1 MDKTLWQIIEKE
13 VKRQEETLELIPSE
27 NFVDLE
33 TLFIVGSPLMNK
45 YAEGYPGKRY
55 YPGNKF
61 IDEIENLAKE
71 RALKAFKLNPN
82 EWSVNVQPYSGSPAN
97 LAVYLALAEPG
108 ETIMGLNLFHGG
120 HLTHGHKVS
129 YTGKLFNSIQY
140 RVKAQTYAEL
150 TQNYAEK
157 YKTQAIHGQDTDKAR
172 TEYEQDTDR
181 IRTRHGQNADGT
193 DKDIKSE
200 PSVSSPFKSVV
211 SDMSVLSPKESV
223 FFETIDY
230 DELEKL
236 AFEYKP
242 KIIISGTTAYPR
254 IIDFK
259 RIYQIAKKIKAYHI
273 ADIAHIAG
281 LVVANLHP
289 SPFPYADVVT
299 MTTHKTLRGPR
310 GAVIFMKKELE
321 EKINKSVFPGLQ
333 GGPHIHTIA
342 GIAYAFGRTL
352 KKDFYNYQKQ
362 IIRNAMILAEELK
375 KRGFKLYTNGTDNHL
390 MIIDLKPLTSQIN
403 TDFEYTQIHADN
415 KTTRINAENNQRKSA
430 YELNQRKS
438 ACLTPQRS
446 STSVGK
452 IAEELLERANIVANR
467 NSLPSDT
474 SPFNPSGIRLGT
486 AAITSRGM
494 KEKEMKIIAEFFE
507 RILIKKEKPEKIKK
521 EIVNLTK
528 KFPLVYKKWLS
539 KIKNIL

>member
-1 MDKTLWQIIEKE
+1 MDKKLWQIIEKE
-13 VKRQEETLELIPSE
+13 IKRQEETLELIPSE

-97 LAVYLALAEPG
+97 LAVYLGLINPG
-108 ETIMGLNLFHGG
+108 EKIMGLNLFHGG

-140 RVKAQTYAEL
+140 GVK
-150 TQNYAEK
+150 
-157 YKTQAIHGQDTDKAR
+157 DKGI
-172 TEYEQDTDR
+172 D
-181 IRTRHGQNADGT
+181 
-193 DKDIKSE
+193 
-200 PSVSSPFKSVV
+200 
-211 SDMSVLSPKESV
+211 
-223 FFETIDY
+223 FE
-230 DELEKL
+230 ELEKL
-236 AFEYKP
+236 ALEHKP

-254 IIDFK
+254 ILDFK
-259 RIYQIAKKIKAYHI
+259 KFYEISKKVGAYHV

-281 LVVANLHP
+281 LVIAGLHP

-310 GAVIFMKKELE
+310 GGVIFMRKELE

-333 GGPHIHTIA
+333 GGPHMHTIS
-342 GIAYAFGRTL
+342 GIAYAFGRVL

-362 IIRNAMILAEELK
+362 IIKNSKKLAEELI
-375 KRGFKLYTNGTDNHL
+375 KRGFELYTGGTDNHL
-390 MIIDLKPLTSQIN
+390 MIIDLKALN
-403 TDFEYTQIHADN
+403 LDG
-415 KTTRINAENNQRKSA
+415 KTAEA
-430 YELNQRKS
+430 
-438 ACLTPQRS
+438 
-446 STSVGK
+446 
-452 IAEELLERANIVANR
+452 LLERAYIIANR

-486 AAITSRGM
+486 PAVTSRGM
-494 KEKEMKIIAEFFE
+494 KEKEMIKIAEFFE
-507 RILIKKEKPEKIKK
+507 RILIKKENPGKVKK
-521 EIVNLTK
+521 EVVALTI
-528 KFPLVYKKWLS
+528 KFPLSYRKWL
-539 KIKNIL
+539 KTVKNYIKLNK

>member
-1 MDKTLWQIIEKE
+1 MDKKLWQIIERE
-13 VKRQEETLELIPSE
+13 IKRQEETLELIPSE

-33 TLFIVGSPLMNK
+33 TLFIIGSPLMNK

-97 LAVYLALAEPG
+97 LAVYLGLINPG

-140 RVKAQTYAEL
+140 GVK
-150 TQNYAEK
+150 
-157 YKTQAIHGQDTDKAR
+157 DKGI
-172 TEYEQDTDR
+172 D
-181 IRTRHGQNADGT
+181 
-193 DKDIKSE
+193 
-200 PSVSSPFKSVV
+200 
-211 SDMSVLSPKESV
+211 
-223 FFETIDY
+223 FE
-230 DELEKL
+230 ELEKL
-236 AFEYKP
+236 ALEHKP

-254 IIDFK
+254 ILDFK
-259 RIYQIAKKIKAYHI
+259 KFYEISKKVGAYHL

-281 LVVANLHP
+281 LVVAGLHP
-289 SPFPYADVVT
+289 SPFPHSDVVT

-333 GGPHIHTIA
+333 GGPHMHTIT
-342 GIAYAFGRTL
+342 GIAYAFGRAL

-362 IIRNAMILAEELK
+362 IIKNSKKLAEELI
-375 KRGFKLYTNGTDNHL
+375 KRGFELYTGGTDNHL
-390 MIIDLKPLTSQIN
+390 MMIDLKPLN
-403 TDFEYTQIHADN
+403 LDG
-415 KTTRINAENNQRKSA
+415 KTAES
-430 YELNQRKS
+430 
-438 ACLTPQRS
+438 
-446 STSVGK
+446 
-452 IAEELLERANIVANR
+452 LLERANIVANR

-486 AAITSRGM
+486 PAVTSRGM
-494 KEKEMKIIAEFFE
+494 KEKEMIKIAEFFE

-521 EIVNLTK
+521 EVVALTI
-528 KFPLVYKKWLS
+528 KFPLSYRKWL
-539 KIKNIL
+539 KTVKNYIKFNK

>member
-1 MDKTLWQIIEKE
+1 MDRKLWQIIERE
-13 VKRQEETLELIPSE
+13 IKRQEETLELIPSE

-33 TLFIVGSPLMNK
+33 TLIIVGSPLMNK

-55 YPGNKF
+55 YPGNKY

-97 LAVYLALAEPG
+97 LAVYLGLINPG

-140 RVKAQTYAEL
+140 SVTPRINADSEWI
-150 TQNYAEK
+150 N
-157 YKTQAIHGQDTDKAR
+157 TDKNVP
-172 TEYEQDTDR
+172 R
-181 IRTRHGQNADGT
+181 INADSEWIKT
-193 DKDIKSE
+193 DKDDPYK
-200 PSVSSPFKSVV
+200 SVSNQYISAGI
-211 SDMSVLSPKESV
+211 D
-223 FFETIDY
+223 FE
-230 DELEKL
+230 ELEKL
-236 AFEYKP
+236 ALEHKP

-254 IIDFK
+254 ILDFK
-259 RIYQIAKKIKAYHI
+259 KFYEISKKVGAYHV

-281 LVVANLHP
+281 LVIAGLHP

-310 GAVIFMKKELE
+310 GAVIFMRKELE
-321 EKINKSVFPGLQ
+321 EKINKSVFPGIQ
-333 GGPHIHTIA
+333 GGPHMHTIA
-342 GIAYAFGRTL
+342 GIAYAFGRAL

-362 IIRNAMILAEELK
+362 IIKNSKKLAEELI
-375 KRGFKLYTNGTDNHL
+375 KRGFQLYTGGTDNHL
-390 MIIDLKPLTSQIN
+390 MIIDLKPLGL
-403 TDFEYTQIHADN
+403 DG
-415 KTTRINAENNQRKSA
+415 KTAEA
-430 YELNQRKS
+430 
-438 ACLTPQRS
+438 
-446 STSVGK
+446 
-452 IAEELLERANIVANR
+452 LLERANIIANR

-486 AAITSRGM
+486 PAITSRGM
-494 KEKEMKIIAEFFE
+494 KEKEMIKIAEFFE

-521 EIVNLTK
+521 EVIALTK
-528 KFPLVYKKWLS
+528 KFPLPYRRWL
-539 KIKNIL
+539 KIISSLRV

>member
-1 MDKTLWQIIEKE
+1 MDKKLWQIIEKE
-13 VKRQEETLELIPSE
+13 IKRQEETLELIPSE

-82 EWSVNVQPYSGSPAN
+82 EWSVNVQSYSGSPAN
-97 LAVYLALAEPG
+97 LAVYLGLINPV

-140 RVKAQTYAEL
+140 GVK
-150 TQNYAEK
+150 
-157 YKTQAIHGQDTDKAR
+157 DKGI
-172 TEYEQDTDR
+172 D
-181 IRTRHGQNADGT
+181 
-193 DKDIKSE
+193 
-200 PSVSSPFKSVV
+200 
-211 SDMSVLSPKESV
+211 
-223 FFETIDY
+223 FE
-230 DELEKL
+230 ELEKL
-236 AFEYKP
+236 ALEHKP

-254 IIDFK
+254 ILDFK
-259 RIYQIAKKIKAYHI
+259 KFYEISKKVGAYHV

-281 LVVANLHP
+281 LVIAGLHP

-310 GAVIFMKKELE
+310 GAVIFMRKELE

-333 GGPHIHTIA
+333 GGPHMHTIS
-342 GIAYAFGRTL
+342 GIAYAFGRAL

-362 IIRNAMILAEELK
+362 IIKNSKKLAEELM
-375 KRGFKLYTNGTDNHL
+375 KRGFELYTGGTDNHL
-390 MIIDLKPLTSQIN
+390 MMIDLKPLN
-403 TDFEYTQIHADN
+403 LDG
-415 KTTRINAENNQRKSA
+415 KTAES
-430 YELNQRKS
+430 
-438 ACLTPQRS
+438 
-446 STSVGK
+446 
-452 IAEELLERANIVANR
+452 LLERANIIANR

-486 AAITSRGM
+486 PAITSRGM
-494 KEKEMKIIAEFFE
+494 KEKEMIKIAEFFE
-507 RILIKKEKPEKIKK
+507 RILIKKEKPENIKK
-521 EIVNLTK
+521 EVIALTK
-528 KFPLVYKKWLS
+528 KFPLPYRKWLGAVR
-539 KIKNIL
+539 KLI

>member
-1 MDKTLWQIIEKE
+1 MDKKLWQIIERE
-13 VKRQEETLELIPSE
+13 IKRQEETLELIPSE

-97 LAVYLALAEPG
+97 LAVYLGLINPG

-140 RVKAQTYAEL
+140 GVK
-150 TQNYAEK
+150 
-157 YKTQAIHGQDTDKAR
+157 DKGI
-172 TEYEQDTDR
+172 D
-181 IRTRHGQNADGT
+181 
-193 DKDIKSE
+193 
-200 PSVSSPFKSVV
+200 
-211 SDMSVLSPKESV
+211 
-223 FFETIDY
+223 FE
-230 DELEKL
+230 ELEKL
-236 AFEYKP
+236 ALEHKP

-254 IIDFK
+254 ILDFK
-259 RIYQIAKKIKAYHI
+259 KFYEISKKVGAYHL

-281 LVVANLHP
+281 LVIAGLHP

-299 MTTHKTLRGPR
+299 MTTHKTLKGPR
-310 GAVIFMKKELE
+310 GAVIFMRKELE
-321 EKINKSVFPGLQ
+321 DKINKSVFPGLQ
-333 GGPHIHTIA
+333 GGPHMHTIA
-342 GIAYAFGRTL
+342 GIAYTFGRAL
-352 KKDFYNYQKQ
+352 KKDFYNYQEQ
-362 IIRNAMILAEELK
+362 IIKNSKKLAEELI
-375 KRGFKLYTNGTDNHL
+375 KRGFELYTGGTDNHL
-390 MIIDLKPLTSQIN
+390 MMIDLKPLN
-403 TDFEYTQIHADN
+403 LDG
-415 KTTRINAENNQRKSA
+415 KTAES
-430 YELNQRKS
+430 
-438 ACLTPQRS
+438 
-446 STSVGK
+446 
-452 IAEELLERANIVANR
+452 LLERANIVANR

-486 AAITSRGM
+486 PAITSRGM
-494 KEKEMKIIAEFFE
+494 KEKEMIKIAEFFE

-521 EIVNLTK
+521 EVINLTK
-528 KFPLVYKKWLS
+528 KFPLPYRKWLYVVR
-539 KIKNIL
+539 KLV